1 MPSFILFQNASL
13 VYIEMTRAYL
23 LSRGGVIIQIPR
35 SSDDHHGIFFFLL
48 GHCFISS
55 TWHVV
60 GT

>member
-35 SSDDHHGIFFFLL
+35 SSDDHHGIFFFFWVTALFPVL
-48 GHCFISS
+48 G
-55 TWHVV
+55 TW
-60 GT
+60 